1 MSVSAGVELYLWQK
15 NLFVQVSAEDTRVWL
30 RVREEDIGLDP
41 LPHCGRI
48 DVYVA
53 ASSLQTE
60 ARWLR
65 LVTVQVDKVRS
76 VPFVLLPYPC
86 CYRDSNTYSKVNTLP
101 F

>member
-1 MSVSAGVELYLWQK
+1 MELYLWQK
-15 NLFVQVSAEDTRVWL
+15 NLFAVVSDEGTRVWL

-53 ASSLQTE
+53 GSSLRIE

-65 LVTVQVDKVRS
+65 LITVQMDKVS
-76 VPFVLLPYPC
+76 KGLCLNLGALCHLQLKVLA
-86 CYRDSNTYSKVNTLP
+86 TLRP
-101 F
+101 IFLS